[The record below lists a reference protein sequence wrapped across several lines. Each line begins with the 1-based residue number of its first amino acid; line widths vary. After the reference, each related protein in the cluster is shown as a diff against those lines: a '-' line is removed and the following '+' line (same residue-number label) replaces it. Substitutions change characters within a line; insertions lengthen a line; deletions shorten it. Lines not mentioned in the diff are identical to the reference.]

1 MPLLSIRADRQALL
15 ICPGPADWV
24 KIHVFRINITGVGGT
39 QALYTAKVMDHFKN
53 PRNVGII
60 QEPSVLVQV
69 GEPACGDAL
78 LLSLKIE
85 DDRIVDVK
93 YKIYGC
99 GAAIAT
105 ASVASE
111 MVTGM
116 PLDEV
121 LKITDEVI
129 AAALDG
135 LPPEKMHCS
144 NMAAGALHG
153 AIREYRKAV
162 AAQS

>member
-1 MPLLSIRADRQALL
+1 MGRP
-15 ICPGPADWV
+15 V
-24 KIHVFRINITGVGGT
+24 
-39 QALYTAKVMDHFKN
+39 YTEKVMEHFNN
-53 PRNVGII
+53 PRNIGII
-60 QEPSVLVQV
+60 AEPTVLVQV
-69 GEPACGDAL
+69 GEPSCGDSL

-85 DDRIVDVK
+85 NDRIADVK

-111 MVTGM
+111 MVMGL

-121 LKITDEVI
+121 LMITDQMI
-129 AAALDG
+129 ADALDG

-153 AIREYRKAV
+153 AIREYRKAI
-162 AAQS
+162 AANGHKHAN

>member
-1 MPLLSIRADRQALL
+1 M
-15 ICPGPADWV
+15 
-24 KIHVFRINITGVGGT
+24 
-39 QALYTAKVMDHFKN
+39 YTEKVMEHFNN

-60 QEPSVLVQV
+60 ADPTVLVQV
-69 GEPACGDAL
+69 GEPSCGDAL
-78 LLSLKIE
+78 LLSLKI
-85 DDRIVDVK
+85 DNDRIVDVK

-111 MVTGM
+111 MVMGLA
-116 PLDEV
+116 LDDV
-121 LKITDEVI
+121 LNNITDQTI
-129 AAALDG
+129 ADALDG

-153 AIREYRKAV
+153 AICEYRKTI
-162 AAQS
+162 AAKHPVPAN

>member
-1 MPLLSIRADRQALL
+1 M
-15 ICPGPADWV
+15 
-24 KIHVFRINITGVGGT
+24 
-39 QALYTAKVMDHFKN
+39 YTEKVMEHFNN
-53 PRNVGII
+53 PRNIGII
-60 QEPSVLVQV
+60 PEPTVLVQV
-69 GEPACGDAL
+69 GEPSCGDSL

-85 DDRIVDVK
+85 NDCITDVK

-111 MVTGM
+111 MVMGL
-116 PLDEV
+116 PLDDV
-121 LKITDEVI
+121 MKITDQMI
-129 AAALDG
+129 ADALDG

-153 AIREYRKAV
+153 AIREYRKAI
-162 AAQS
+162 ATKPAN

>member
-1 MPLLSIRADRQALL
+1 M
-15 ICPGPADWV
+15 
-24 KIHVFRINITGVGGT
+24 
-39 QALYTAKVMDHFKN
+39 YTEKVMEHFNN
-53 PRNVGII
+53 PRNIGII
-60 QEPSVLVQV
+60 DEPTVLVQV
-69 GEPACGDAL
+69 GEPSCGDAL

-85 DDRIVDVK
+85 HDHIVDVK

-111 MVTGM
+111 MAMGLS
-116 PLDEV
+116 LDAV
-121 LKITDEVI
+121 LNITDQTI
-129 AAALDG
+129 ADALDG

-153 AIREYRKAV
+153 AIREYRKATAPEQQGSV
-162 AAQS
+162 N

>member
-1 MPLLSIRADRQALL
+1 M
-15 ICPGPADWV
+15 
-24 KIHVFRINITGVGGT
+24 
-39 QALYTAKVMDHFKN
+39 YTEKVMEHFNN

-60 QEPSVLVQV
+60 AEPTVLVQV
-69 GEPACGDAL
+69 GEPSCGDAL

-85 DDRIVDVK
+85 NDRIVDVK

-111 MVTGM
+111 MVMGKT
-116 PLDEV
+116 LDDV
-121 LKITDEVI
+121 LNITDQTI
-129 AAALDG
+129 ADALDG

-153 AIREYRKAV
+153 AISEYRKAI
-162 AAQS
+162 AAEQQGSPI

>member
-1 MPLLSIRADRQALL
+1 M
-15 ICPGPADWV
+15 
-24 KIHVFRINITGVGGT
+24 
-39 QALYTAKVMDHFKN
+39 YTEKVMEHFNN
-53 PRNVGII
+53 PRNIGII
-60 QEPSVLVQV
+60 AEPTVLVQV
-69 GEPACGDAL
+69 GEPSCGDSL

-85 DDRIVDVK
+85 NDRITDVK

-111 MVTGM
+111 MVMGL
-116 PLDEV
+116 PLDDV
-121 LKITDEVI
+121 MNNITDMTI
-129 AAALDG
+129 ADALDG

-153 AIREYRKAV
+153 AIREYRKAI
-162 AAQS
+162 AAKHSGPAN

>member
-1 MPLLSIRADRQALL
+1 VYSE
-15 ICPGPADWV
+15 
-24 KIHVFRINITGVGGT
+24 
-39 QALYTAKVMDHFKN
+39 KVMEHFNN

-60 QEPSVLVQV
+60 DEPTVLVQV
-69 GEPACGDAL
+69 GEPSCGDAL

-85 DDRIVDVK
+85 NDRIADVK

-111 MVTGM
+111 MAMGL
-116 PLDEV
+116 PLDAV
-121 LKITDEVI
+121 LNITDQTI
-129 AAALDG
+129 ADALDG

-153 AIREYRKAV
+153 AIREYRKAI
-162 AAQS
+162 AAEQQGSAN

>member
-1 MPLLSIRADRQALL
+1 M
-15 ICPGPADWV
+15 
-24 KIHVFRINITGVGGT
+24 
-39 QALYTAKVMDHFKN
+39 YTEKVMEHFNN

-60 QEPSVLVQV
+60 KEPTVLVQV
-69 GEPACGDAL
+69 GEPSCGDSL

-85 DDRIVDVK
+85 DERITDVK

-111 MVTGM
+111 MVMGQ
-116 PLDEV
+116 PLDTV
-121 LKITDEVI
+121 LEITDQMI

-162 AAQS
+162 AASPQANAD

>member
-1 MPLLSIRADRQALL
+1 M
-15 ICPGPADWV
+15 
-24 KIHVFRINITGVGGT
+24 
-39 QALYTAKVMDHFKN
+39 YTEKVMEHFNN

-60 QEPSVLVQV
+60 REPSVLVQV
-69 GEPACGDAL
+69 GEPSCGDAL

-85 DDRIVDVK
+85 NDRIVDVK
-93 YKIYGC
+93 YKIFGC

-105 ASVASE
+105 ASIASD
-111 MVTGM
+111 MVMGM
-116 PLDEV
+116 PLDDV
-121 LKITDEVI
+121 LNVTDEMI

-153 AIREYRKAV
+153 AIREYRKAL
-162 AAQS
+162 AAEADTITPS

>member
-1 MPLLSIRADRQALL
+1 M
-15 ICPGPADWV
+15 
-24 KIHVFRINITGVGGT
+24 
-39 QALYTAKVMDHFKN
+39 YTEKVMEHFNN
-53 PRNVGII
+53 PRNIGII
-60 QEPSVLVQV
+60 AEPTVLVQV
-69 GEPACGDAL
+69 GEPSCGDSL

-85 DDRIVDVK
+85 NDRIADVK

-111 MVTGM
+111 MVLGLT
-116 PLDEV
+116 LDEV
-121 LKITDEVI
+121 LNNITDQAI
-129 AAALDG
+129 ADALDG

-153 AIREYRKAV
+153 AIREYRKAT
-162 AAQS
+162 AAKQPDPAN

>member
-1 MPLLSIRADRQALL
+1 M
-15 ICPGPADWV
+15 
-24 KIHVFRINITGVGGT
+24 
-39 QALYTAKVMDHFKN
+39 YTEKVMEHFNN

-60 QEPSVLVQV
+60 PEPTVLVQV
-69 GEPACGDAL
+69 GEPSCGDAL
-78 LLSLKIE
+78 LLSLKI
-85 DDRIVDVK
+85 DNDRIVDVK

-111 MVTGM
+111 MVMGQT
-116 PLDEV
+116 LDDV
-121 LKITDEVI
+121 LNITDQTI
-129 AAALDG
+129 ADALDG

-153 AIREYRKAV
+153 AISEYRKAI
-162 AAQS
+162 AAEQQDSTS

>member
-1 MPLLSIRADRQALL
+1 ME
-15 ICPGPADWV
+15 
-24 KIHVFRINITGVGGT
+24 
-39 QALYTAKVMDHFKN
+39 HFNN

-60 QEPSVLVQV
+60 LEPTVLVQV
-69 GEPACGDAL
+69 GEPSCGDSL
-78 LLSLKIE
+78 LLSLKID
-85 DDRIVDVK
+85 DDRITDVK

-111 MVTGM
+111 MVMGQT
-116 PLDEV
+116 LDAV
-121 LKITDEVI
+121 LEITDQMI
-129 AAALDG
+129 ADALDG

-153 AIREYRKAV
+153 AIREYRKAFPSGRTAV
-162 AAQS
+162 AG

>member
-1 MPLLSIRADRQALL
+1 
-15 ICPGPADWV
+15 V
-24 KIHVFRINITGVGGT
+24 
-39 QALYTAKVMDHFKN
+39 YTEKVMEHFNN
-53 PRNVGII
+53 PRNIGII
-60 QEPSVLVQV
+60 AEPTVLVQV
-69 GEPACGDAL
+69 GEPSCGDSL

-85 DDRIVDVK
+85 NDRITDVK

-111 MVTGM
+111 MVMGL
-116 PLDEV
+116 PLDDV
-121 LKITDEVI
+121 MNNITDQAI
-129 AAALDG
+129 ADALDG

-153 AIREYRKAV
+153 AIREYRKAT
-162 AAQS
+162 AAGHPGYTS

>member
-1 MPLLSIRADRQALL
+1 M
-15 ICPGPADWV
+15 
-24 KIHVFRINITGVGGT
+24 
-39 QALYTAKVMDHFKN
+39 YTEKVMEHFNN
-53 PRNVGII
+53 PRNIGII
-60 QEPSVLVQV
+60 SEPSVLVQV
-69 GEPACGDAL
+69 GEPSCGDAL

-85 DDRIVDVK
+85 DDRITDVK

-111 MVTGM
+111 MVKGM
-116 PLDEV
+116 TLEAV
-121 LKITDEVI
+121 LEITDQMI
-129 AAALDG
+129 ADALDG

-153 AIREYRKAV
+153 AIREYRKAFPSEKKTV
-162 AAQS
+162 TD

>member
-1 MPLLSIRADRQALL
+1 M
-15 ICPGPADWV
+15 
-24 KIHVFRINITGVGGT
+24 
-39 QALYTAKVMDHFKN
+39 YTEKVMEHFNN
-53 PRNVGII
+53 PRNIGII
-60 QEPSVLVQV
+60 DEPTVLVQV
-69 GEPACGDAL
+69 GEPSCGDAL

-85 DDRIVDVK
+85 HDRIVDVK

-111 MVTGM
+111 MVMGLS
-116 PLDEV
+116 LDAV
-121 LKITDEVI
+121 LTITDQTI
-129 AAALDG
+129 ADALDG

-153 AIREYRKAV
+153 AVREYRKATALEQQGSV
-162 AAQS
+162 N

>member
-1 MPLLSIRADRQALL
+1 M
-15 ICPGPADWV
+15 
-24 KIHVFRINITGVGGT
+24 
-39 QALYTAKVMDHFKN
+39 YTEKVLEHFKN

-60 QEPSVLVQV
+60 SEPTVLVQV
-69 GEPACGDAL
+69 GEPSCGDAL
-78 LLSLKIE
+78 LLSLKI
-85 DDRIVDVK
+85 DNDRIVDVK

-111 MVTGM
+111 MVMGR

-121 LKITDEVI
+121 LTITDQMI
-129 AAALDG
+129 AEALGG

-153 AIREYRKAV
+153 AIREYRKTAIRTQQ
-162 AAQS
+162 ANGH

>member
-1 MPLLSIRADRQALL
+1 M
-15 ICPGPADWV
+15 
-24 KIHVFRINITGVGGT
+24 
-39 QALYTAKVMDHFKN
+39 YTEKVMEHFNN
-53 PRNVGII
+53 PRNIGII
-60 QEPSVLVQV
+60 AEPTVLVQV
-69 GEPACGDAL
+69 GEPSCGDSL

-85 DDRIVDVK
+85 NDRITDVK

-111 MVTGM
+111 MVMGL
-116 PLDEV
+116 PLDDV
-121 LKITDEVI
+121 LNNINDQSI
-129 AAALDG
+129 ADALDG

-153 AIREYRKAV
+153 AIREYRKTI
-162 AAQS
+162 AAKQPDTTN

>member
-1 MPLLSIRADRQALL
+1 M
-15 ICPGPADWV
+15 
-24 KIHVFRINITGVGGT
+24 
-39 QALYTAKVMDHFKN
+39 YTEKVMEHFNN

-60 QEPSVLVQV
+60 KEPTVLVQV
-69 GEPACGDAL
+69 GEPSCGDSL

-85 DDRIVDVK
+85 EDRITDVK

-111 MVTGM
+111 LVMGKT
-116 PLDEV
+116 LDSV
-121 LKITDEVI
+121 LNITDQMI
-129 AAALDG
+129 ADALDG

-162 AAQS
+162 GSGRSNEAD

>member
-1 MPLLSIRADRQALL
+1 
-15 ICPGPADWV
+15 V
-24 KIHVFRINITGVGGT
+24 
-39 QALYTAKVMDHFKN
+39 YTEKVMEHFNN
-53 PRNVGII
+53 PRNIGII
-60 QEPSVLVQV
+60 AEPTVLVQV
-69 GEPACGDAL
+69 GEPSCGDSL

-85 DDRIVDVK
+85 NERIADVK

-111 MVTGM
+111 MVMGLA
-116 PLDEV
+116 LDDV
-121 LKITDEVI
+121 LNITDQKI
-129 AAALDG
+129 ADALDG

-153 AIREYRKAV
+153 AIREYRKVMATGKQGS
-162 AAQS
+162 AN

>member
-1 MPLLSIRADRQALL
+1 M
-15 ICPGPADWV
+15 
-24 KIHVFRINITGVGGT
+24 
-39 QALYTAKVMDHFKN
+39 YTEKVMEHFKN
-53 PRNVGII
+53 PRNIGVVK
-60 QEPSVLVQV
+60 EPSVLVQV
-69 GEPACGDAL
+69 GEPSCGDAL

-85 DDRIVDVK
+85 DGRITDVK
-93 YKIYGC
+93 FKIFGC

-111 MVTGM
+111 MVKGM

-121 LKITDEVI
+121 LQITDQVI
-129 AAALDG
+129 ADALDG

-153 AIREYRKAV
+153 AIREYRKAMLT
-162 AAQS
+162 AQNDASEK